1 MRVGIVEAGEVARLV
16 ASAMRHMQKKELVI
30 EFIIFSVSAW
40 VGVGVGL
47 GSGSGLELGSGLGWG
62 WG

>member
-1 MRVGIVEAGEVARLV
+1 MRVGIVEAGEVAHLV

-40 VGVGVGL
+40 VGVGLGL